1 MDDIWRDEIW
11 SDEDTFVINGMKF
24 CLIRQNFNDAR
35 TTKDSV
41 ALIKNRGMIDR
52 YKSLIRE
59 NAVTNILEFGIFE
72 GGSALLLAAIE
83 ERIKFVGIDIRPPSP
98 AVLGLIRDHG
108 LKDRIKL
115 YYNTSQGDAARV
127 QTIIQ
132 TEFPGQRLDM
142 IIDDASHQYE
152 LSRASFEASFH
163 YLKSG
168 GLYLIED
175 WAWAHWEEPYQT
187 QQWTDMPALT
197 NLVFE
202 LVMLCGS
209 RPDIISEMSVQ
220 KAIAIFRKG
229 KQEVGNFRLSKLYR
243 HRNRWTPAL

>member
-1 MDDIWRDEIW
+1 MDEIW
-11 SDEDTFVINGMKF
+11 SDEDTFVINDMKF
-24 CLIRQNFNDAR
+24 CLIRQNFNDHR
-35 TTKDSV
+35 TTKDSI
-41 ALIKNRGMIDR
+41 ALIKSRGMIDR

-108 LKDRIKL
+108 LTDRIKL
-115 YYNTSQGDAARV
+115 YYGTSQSDTARV
-127 QTIIQ
+127 QTIIR
-132 TEFPGQRLDM
+132 TEFPEKRIDM

-163 YLKSG
+163 FLKSE

-187 QQWTDMPALT
+187 QQWADMPALT
-197 NLVFE
+197 NLIFE

-220 KAIAIFRKG
+220 NAIAIFRKG
-229 KQEVGNFRLSKLYR
+229 KQEVGNFSLSRLYR